1 MLRLQEIGEKDGKY
15 ATLNYEK
22 VKACSLVE
30 INSQ

>member
-1 MLRLQEIGEKDGKY
+1 MLRLRKMGEKDRKY
-15 ATLNYEK
+15 ATLNYGK